1 MNYKLKFTSQEAAED
16 DQEGAA
22 AGQKNSDIQR
32 IKEIVFRGKPK
43 RVFRSNKTKDVAFHD
58 PKRVH
63 TALREFNDMSAN
75 KVFQAIIEQIAQF
88 ENEEKAKL
96 QQFQKIQAKTG
107 VTPNSQLDQM
117 TQEEVMAN
125 VEKMLQSE
133 KQSMKA
139 TPKVQ
144 AAAEFDLNEGIVS
157 VKAAAK
163 PAEKKPVSRATTAES
178 TQELQS

>member
-1 MNYKLKFTSQEAAED
+1 
-16 DQEGAA
+16 
-22 AGQKNSDIQR
+22 
-32 IKEIVFRGKPK
+32 
-43 RVFRSNKTKDVAFHD
+43 
-58 PKRVH
+58 
-63 TALREFNDMSAN
+63 
-75 KVFQAIIEQIAQF
+75 
-88 ENEEKAKL
+88 
-96 QQFQKIQAKTG
+96 
-107 VTPNSQLDQM
+107 
-117 TQEEVMAN
+117 MAN

-163 PAEKKPVSRATTAES
+163 PTDKKPAAASRATTANSS